1 MFTVTVGNMDSEHDG
16 KKEKD
21 GPAENTQAGKLVS
34 QMTDREF
41 VDYVK
46 SKRQITLADHITA
59 LKRGIEL

>member
-1 MFTVTVGNMDSEHDG
+1 MVRNMDSEHDS

-21 GPAENTQAGKLVS
+21 GPAEDTQAGKLVPE
-34 QMTDREF
+34 MTDEEF
-41 VDYVK
+41 VEYVR